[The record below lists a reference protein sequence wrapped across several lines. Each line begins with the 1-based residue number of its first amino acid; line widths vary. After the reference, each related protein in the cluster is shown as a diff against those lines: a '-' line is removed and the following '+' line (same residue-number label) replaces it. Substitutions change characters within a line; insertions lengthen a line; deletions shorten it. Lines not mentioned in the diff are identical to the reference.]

1 MNNNT
6 INNTIENTINKI
18 DSYKNTHPN
27 LVNLWTSYLELK
39 KMNYTFFQTQTGLLV
54 DFNENEYTCILDYLE
69 NGYKDYTNQNIMLI
83 FIYKLSLLDDELFH
97 NII

>member
-6 INNTIENTINKI
+6 INNTINKI

-39 KMNYTFFQTQTGLLV
+39 KKNYAFVQTQTGLLV
-54 DFNENEYTCILDYLE
+54 DFNENENEYTGILDYLK
-69 NGYKDYTNQNIMLI
+69 NGYNDYTNQNIMLI
-83 FIYKLSLLDDELFH
+83 FIYKLSLLDDELFY

>member
-27 LVNLWTSYLELK
+27 LINLWKSYLTLK
-39 KMNYTFFQTQTGLLV
+39 KKNYDFVQTQTGLLV
-54 DFNENEYTCILDYLE
+54 DFNENEYTVILDYLK
-69 NGYKDYTNQNIMLI
+69 NGYNDYTNQNIMLI
-83 FIYKLSLLDDELFH
+83 FIYKLSLLDDELFY